1 MQAVH
6 TTLEEY
12 ENGGFNLK
20 TRQIFFVHTTL
31 DDLKN
36 ATITDHFGF
45 VIEEIFSG
53 KSRDYC
59 DVIVFKKLRFQNV
72 FRPHENEKSA
82 FSNSSGLSRVFE
94 KAPFS

>member
-72 FRPHENEKSA
+72 IRPNENEKA
-82 FSNSSGLSRVFE
+82 VDFKFLRFEECFRKSSLS
-94 KAPFS
+94 